1 MNRRHFLKTSL
12 AAAAAAGIGHHSF
25 GAARVP
31 GRRPRILLRN
41 SWQSVNIGDIG
52 HTPGALRLFEE
63 YFPEAELILW
73 PGKLEHGSR
82 EMLMKGFPKLRIVEG
97 SVGKEGK
104 PTTPE
109 LAQAWT
115 DADVYVS
122 GSGSGFPAHQHAVAF
137 RKATGKPVGVF
148 AVSTDPISGFGG
160 GRDPEG
166 GTPDDLRKRAL
177 ALPPDHLAADLRY
190 ILDEAAFMFC
200 RDTLSLEY
208 LKKQKVKAP
217 ILEFGPDS
225 QLGMHL
231 RDDAKGFAYL
241 RANGLEEGKFICVIP
256 RVRYTPYHHMRGAT
270 TLTDV
275 DRQKDAINAR
285 TNEKD
290 LSKLRE
296 MMIAYIRATGG
307 KVMTCPEMT
316 YQIETAKEY
325 LIDPLPSDV
334 KKNVVWRNTY
344 WLPDEAASIYSQAR
358 AVISADC
365 HSPLIAYRVGTP
377 AIYLRQPTDTCKGQM
392 YRDFGAER
400 WLFEVDEV
408 NGEGLWS
415 RVREISDRPAAAKAQ
430 VEKIMAGVRRRQK
443 RMVGA
448 VRSAAGVT

>member
-12 AAAAAAGIGHHSF
+12 AAAAASGVGGRLLGASRSAG
-25 GAARVP
+25 RT
-31 GRRPRILLRN
+31 PRILLRN

-63 YFPEAELILW
+63 HFPEAELILW
-73 PGKLEHGSR
+73 PGRLEHGSR
-82 EMLMKGFPKLRIVEG
+82 EMLMNGFPKLRIVEG
-97 SVGKEGK
+97 SVGADGK

-109 LAQAWT
+109 LAKAWAET
-115 DADVYVS
+115 DVYVS

-148 AVSTDPISGFGG
+148 GVSTDPISGFGG
-160 GRDPEG
+160 SRDPEG
-166 GTPDDLRKRAL
+166 GTLADLRKRAL
-177 ALPPDHLAADLRY
+177 ALPSDHLAADLRF
-190 ILDEAAFMFC
+190 ILNEASFMFC
-200 RDTLSLEY
+200 RDTISLEY
-208 LKKQKVKAP
+208 LRNQKVKAP

-231 RDDAKGFAYL
+231 RDDAKGYAYL

-256 RVRYTPYHHMRGAT
+256 RVRYTPYHHMRGNT

-275 DRQKDAINAR
+275 ERHKDAINTR
-285 TNEKD
+285 TNEQD
-290 LSKLRE
+290 LSKMRE
-296 MMIAYIRATGG
+296 MMIAYVRATGG

-316 YQIETAKEY
+316 YQVGTAKEY
-325 LIDPLPSDV
+325 LIDPLPADV
-334 KKNVVWRNTY
+334 RKNVVWRNTY
-344 WLPDEAASIYSQAR
+344 WLPDEAASIYTKAL

-400 WLFEVDEV
+400 WMLEVDETD
-408 NGEGLWS
+408 GPLLWS
-415 RVREISDRPAAAKAQ
+415 RVQEIYNDPVAAKAQ
-430 VEKIMAGVRRRQK
+430 VEKIMTGVRRLQQ

-448 VRSAAGVT
+448 VRTAAGVS